1 MIHLRDEQLSGTI
14 DIAPTLL
21 DLVGV
26 QKPKEMAGRSL
37 LGSSSGGAVIAEL
50 ARKKAAI
57 KENWGLIRDLDTH
70 QDEVVA
76 YSDARESEPAP
87 ALVAALRSLLDS
99 LEARETPVN
108 STGPDPAV
116 VRQLKALGYIE

>member
-1 MIHLRDEQLSGTI
+1 
-14 DIAPTLL
+14 
-21 DLVGV
+21 
-26 QKPKEMAGRSL
+26 MAGRSL

-50 ARKKAAI
+50 AAKKAVI
-57 KENWGLIRDLDTH
+57 KDDWGLIRDLDTR

-76 YSDARESEPAP
+76 YSGGRNSEPTP
-87 ALVAALRSLLDS
+87 ALVAELRSLLDS
-99 LEARETPVN
+99 LEIRETPIN